1 MAEPC
6 SNPSYSELGTLRY
19 GRCKTAR
26 YCSQDCQRS
35 QWSAHKAA
43 CKAASQSKV
52 PKSNC
57 YILRAAPQTANDAPV
72 LDDIA
77 AQIVPFQLSD
87 LGDEIKEKRQLEKEL
102 GWKGSIEVGK
112 SYDHKGQDKWYYYA
126 YGDARAFNKKSGW
139 PINEAAGLVCHKK
152 PIYGDVGIVRS
163 GPVGAK
169 FAEEFPKVELAKAVE
184 FYRTH
189 DKDKIFAQ
197 REMSRASRNY
207 GWPAAGE
214 ALHVHI

>member
-1 MAEPC
+1 MVLLC
-6 SNPSYSELGTLRY
+6 LW
-19 GRCKTAR
+19 GRT
-26 YCSQDCQRS
+26 
-35 QWSAHKAA
+35 
-43 CKAASQSKV
+43 
-52 PKSNC
+52 P
-57 YILRAAPQTANDAPV
+57 
-72 LDDIA
+72 
-77 AQIVPFQLSD
+77 
-87 LGDEIKEKRQLEKEL
+87 
-102 GWKGSIEVGK
+102 
-112 SYDHKGQDKWYYYA
+112 
-126 YGDARAFNKKSGW
+126 FNKKSGW

-163 GPVGAK
+163 GPGGAE
-169 FAEEFPKVELAKAVE
+169 FAEEFPNVELAKAVE